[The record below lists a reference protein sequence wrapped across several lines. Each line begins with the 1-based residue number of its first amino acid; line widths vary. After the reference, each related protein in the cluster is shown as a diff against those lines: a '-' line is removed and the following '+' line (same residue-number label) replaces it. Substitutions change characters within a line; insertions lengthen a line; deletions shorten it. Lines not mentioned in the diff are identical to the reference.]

1 MILMQNFTYAMQNL
15 NMYDTKHET
24 KTKYLTYI
32 TRKMKP
38 PTKKDGK
45 PQAPPADGQK
55 WLGPKALSGYLL
67 VGDSF
72 NMNQVYISLL
82 NMISQEMISHID
94 VFSL

>member
-38 PTKKDGK
+38 PTKMDGK
-45 PQAPPADGQK
+45 PQAPPADEQK
-55 WLGPKALSGYLL
+55 WLGPKVLSGYLL
-67 VGDSF
+67 VGDGFRHES
-72 NMNQVYISLL
+72 SLYL
-82 NMISQEMISHID
+82 PCQHDPLKNDISH
-94 VFSL
+94 LYA

>member
-15 NMYDTKHET
+15 NMHDTKHET

-32 TRKMKP
+32 TREAKP
-38 PTKKDGK
+38 PTKRDDK

-67 VGDSF
+67 VGDGFQHES
-72 NMNQVYISLL
+72 SLYL
-82 NMISQEMISHID
+82 PSQHDLSRNDISHRC
-94 VFSL
+94 V

>member
-38 PTKKDGK
+38 PTKMDGK
-45 PQAPPADGQK
+45 PQAPPHRRAKVAWSKGF
-55 WLGPKALSGYLL
+55 
-67 VGDSF
+67 VR
-72 NMNQVYISLL
+72 ISATW
-82 NMISQEMISHID
+82 
-94 VFSL
+94 